1 MNVRFLSLMLVLC
14 MIFGMFSVSA
24 SAVNGDPLTQD
35 DGQVDHVDEPDDDIY
50 VDTDISLKNLKISA
64 NGVAM
69 IQDLEGFVSA
79 PMWDVSQMSI
89 GYGTSTVYAEK
100 YGFSTTNL
108 SETDAER
115 LLLCV
120 LAEMESKLSA
130 FVQTYNLELTQTQW
144 DALVSFTY
152 NVGTSWLN
160 PNYRLAKLLISGSY
174 TVNEFA
180 SAMGVWCHAGT
191 AISNVLITRRIRE
204 IKLFLYGAYNLED
217 TPNKF
222 CVLKYDANGGDREVD
237 IAFFLEDAPYGSL
250 HSASHKDG
258 LYFQGW
264 YTQEGDRITESTVV
278 SDDLTVY
285 AQWDSKPVQ
294 VDLKNVFTDVKDTDW
309 FVSYVQELYSRSVIE
324 GYPDKTFR
332 PNRTVTTGEALK
344 MILLAAGYDEPERV
358 ASHWARNFLNLALE
372 EGIIDS
378 GEIRDLDIPI
388 TRALMAKIVARSMG
402 LERLNT
408 TSPFTDTDNVYA
420 SILRDHGISDG
431 YTDGT
436 FQPNRSLSR
445 AELAAIVCRM
455 YNNQ

>member
-1 MNVRFLSLMLVLC
+1 MNVRFLSLLLALC
-14 MIFGMFSVSA
+14 MILGTISLSA
-24 SAVNGDPLTQD
+24 SAVNGDPLTQG

-50 VDTDISLKNLKISA
+50 VGTDVSLEDLRISA
-64 NGVAM
+64 DGVAM
-69 IQDLEGFVSA
+69 IQDLEGFVGA

-108 SETDAER
+108 SETDAQR

-120 LAEMESKLSA
+120 LAEMESKLTA
-130 FVQTYNLELTQTQW
+130 FVRTYKLELTQTQW

-191 AISNVLITRRIRE
+191 TINNILITRRIRE
-204 IKLFLYGAYNLED
+204 IKLFLYGAYNLDD
-217 TPNKF
+217 TENKF

-237 IAFFLEDAPYGSL
+237 IAFYLEDAPYGSL
-250 HSASHKDG
+250 HSATHKDG

-264 YTQEGDRITESTVV
+264 YTQEGEKITESTVV
-278 SDDLTVY
+278 SDDLTVS
-285 AQWDSKPVQ
+285 AQWGDQPAQ
-294 VDLKNVFTDVKDTDW
+294 VEMDFTDVKDTDW
-309 FVSYVQELYSRSVIE
+309 FVSYVQELYSHSIID

-332 PNRTVTTGEALK
+332 PSRTVTTGEALK
-344 MILLAAGYDEPERV
+344 MILLAAGYGEPERV
-358 ASHWARNFLNLALE
+358 ASHWARGYLNLALD

-388 TRALMAKIVARSMG
+388 TRALMAKVVARSMG
-402 LERLNT
+402 LARLNT
-408 TSPFTDTDNVYA
+408 TEPFTDTDNVYA
-420 SILRDHGISDG
+420 CILRDHGISDG

-436 FQPNRSLSR
+436 FQPNRSLTR
-445 AELAAIVCRM
+445 AELATIVCRM
-455 YNNQ
+455 YNN